1 VDATPLIELIEH
13 RRTADGLV
21 LVGIGGRGCAGK
33 STLAQFIP
41 SAQVVGTDEFWD
53 GSDFR
58 LDRVRTE
65 VLVPLAARRVATY
78 ESWNW
83 SARTAAGSLTVSP
96 TGVVVIEGVCALHRD
111 LRSFYDVRAWVET
124 PRDLRLARA
133 VRRDGEAARSTW
145 LEKWFPREE
154 QYVIADDPTACADL
168 IIDGSE

>member
-1 VDATPLIELIEH
+1 VDANPLIDLIEQ
-13 RRTADGLV
+13 RCTADGLV

-33 STLAQFIP
+33 STLAQLIP

-65 VLVPLAARRVATY
+65 VLVPLAAGRAATY
-78 ESWNW
+78 EGWNW
-83 SARTAAGSLTVSP
+83 AARVAAGLLTATP

-133 VRRDGEAARSTW
+133 VRRDGATARSTW

-154 QYVIADDPTACADL
+154 QYVVADNPAACADL
-168 IIDGSE
+168 VIDGSE